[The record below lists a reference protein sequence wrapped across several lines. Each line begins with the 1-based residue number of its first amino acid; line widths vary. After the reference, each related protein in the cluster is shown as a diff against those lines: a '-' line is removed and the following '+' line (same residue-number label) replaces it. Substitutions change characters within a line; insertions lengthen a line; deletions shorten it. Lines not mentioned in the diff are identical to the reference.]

1 MSGAGPRA
9 PRKAGY
15 SWCFQLCGPPVHPVP
30 TPWPHP
36 SRGHLV
42 QQGRPPPSKLGAA
55 FFLCS
60 PPDSYLSHSGLTHS
74 ALAGSS
80 PRLVP
85 ETTGPGDPTK
95 GT

>member
-15 SWCFQLCGPPVHPVP
+15 SRCFRLCGPLYILSRPRGR
-30 TPWPHP
+30 TRAEATWY
-36 SRGHLV
+36 SRG
-42 QQGRPPPSKLGAA
+42 GPPPSKLGAA

-85 ETTGPGDPTK
+85 ETTGPGDPAK